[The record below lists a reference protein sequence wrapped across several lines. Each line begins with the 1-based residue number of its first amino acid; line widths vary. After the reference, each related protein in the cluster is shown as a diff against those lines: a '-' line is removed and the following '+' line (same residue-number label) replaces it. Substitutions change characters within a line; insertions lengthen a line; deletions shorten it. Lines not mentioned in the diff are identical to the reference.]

1 MISVSKRFLDRA
13 KPALRRYQKV
23 LTAAKARDVNEAD
36 TVTIVTDFMSD
47 VLGYDKYE
55 DLTGE
60 LAVRCTFCDLAV
72 RRDGELQYLIEV
84 KAIGRDLRENQ
95 LKQAVD
101 YGANQ
106 GVEWVLLTNGAEWQ
120 AHRIRFE
127 QPISSDLVFTA
138 NLIDDNTPTSELLER
153 LYLISKE
160 AGRVGEID
168 RYFKQREATSRYVL
182 AQLLLAP
189 KTVAFVRRQ
198 LRGLFQ
204 GVKVDEA
211 ALERIL
217 QEEVLKRDVLEGDK
231 AVEASKRVR
240 RATRRRERVKA
251 QEVAATDSDG
261 KADVRDTLPPK
272 APSSGSASAT
282 ASDRGVSL

>member
-23 LTAAKARDVNEAD
+23 LAAAKRRDVNEAD

-72 RRDGELQYLIEV
+72 RREGELQYLIEV

-138 NLIDDNTPTSELLER
+138 NLIDDDTPPAELLER

-160 AGRVGEID
+160 AGRNGEID
-168 RYFKQREATSRYVL
+168 RYFKQREATSRYVI

-189 KTVAFVRRQ
+189 PTVAFVRRQ
-198 LRGLFQ
+198 LRGLFE
-204 GVKVDEA
+204 GVKIDEDA
-211 ALERIL
+211 VERIL
-217 QEEVLKRDVLEGDK
+217 RDEVLKRDVIEGDK

-251 QEVAATDSDG
+251 QDVAAADTAS
-261 KADVRDTLPPK
+261 KADVRVTPPPK
-272 APSSGSASAT
+272 APATGSAT
-282 ASDRGVSL
+282 AEAR